1 MKRSAPLRPKGTPL
15 KALPVIRRP
24 TGSACQTWIST
35 GTERARRNY
44 ICFRALAFVLLC
56 LWFSLRCLL
65 VRLIFVM
72 KNLEKLSKI
81 HQKSEEMVPRS
92 VPKAISELGQ
102 QKGGHIK
109 RKISSFLL
117 IMLIFGHF
125 WGPLKNRGGAK
136 NDPKN
141 SIRRLLGTP
150 GRPKGEKKRFWMTL
164 KKRIKNWLIFRW
176 IFNGF

>member
-1 MKRSAPLRPKGTPL
+1 
-15 KALPVIRRP
+15 
-24 TGSACQTWIST
+24 
-35 GTERARRNY
+35 
-44 ICFRALAFVLLC
+44 
-56 LWFSLRCLL
+56 
-65 VRLIFVM
+65 M

-136 NDPKN
+136 NDPTKFN
-141 SIRRLLGTP
+141 TATFWRPEGAQRRQKIVFG
-150 GRPKGEKKRFWMTL
+150 GG
-164 KKRIKNWLIFRW
+164 
-176 IFNGF
+176 

>member
-1 MKRSAPLRPKGTPL
+1 MFHVSWFH
-15 KALPVIRRP
+15 
-24 TGSACQTWIST
+24 WIST

-72 KNLEKLSKI
+72 KNLEKWSKI
-81 HQKSEEMVPRS
+81 HQKSEEMVPRN
-92 VPKAISELGQ
+92 VPKAISEPGQ

-141 SIRRLLGTP
+141 SIRLLFGAP
-150 GRPKGEKKRFWMTL
+150 GRSKGGKNRFW
-164 KKRIKNWLIFRW
+164 KAFGKNRKI
-176 IFNGF
+176 

>member
-1 MKRSAPLRPKGTPL
+1 MR
-15 KALPVIRRP
+15 
-24 TGSACQTWIST
+24 
-35 GTERARRNY
+35 
-44 ICFRALAFVLLC
+44 
-56 LWFSLRCLL
+56 
-65 VRLIFVM
+65 
-72 KNLEKLSKI
+72 NLEKLSKI

-150 GRPKGEKKRFWMTL
+150 GRPKGAKKEVL
-164 KKRIKNWLIFRW
+164 DDVKKRIKN
-176 IFNGF
+176 

>member
-1 MKRSAPLRPKGTPL
+1 
-15 KALPVIRRP
+15 
-24 TGSACQTWIST
+24 
-35 GTERARRNY
+35 
-44 ICFRALAFVLLC
+44 
-56 LWFSLRCLL
+56 
-65 VRLIFVM
+65 M

-125 WGPLKNRGGAK
+125 WGPLKNQGGAK
-136 NDPKN
+136 NEPKN
-141 SIRRLLGTP
+141 SIRRLLGAQK
-150 GRPKGEKKRFWMTL
+150 RPKGVKKSFL
-164 KKRIKNWLIFRW
+164 EGVKKRIDF
-176 IFNGF
+176 

>member
-1 MKRSAPLRPKGTPL
+1 
-15 KALPVIRRP
+15 
-24 TGSACQTWIST
+24 
-35 GTERARRNY
+35 
-44 ICFRALAFVLLC
+44 
-56 LWFSLRCLL
+56 
-65 VRLIFVM
+65 M

-81 HQKSEEMVPRS
+81 HQKSEEIVPRN

-150 GRPKGEKKRFWMTL
+150 GRRKGEKKRFWTTF
-164 KKRIKNWLIFRW
+164 KKKVKN
-176 IFNGF
+176 

>member
-1 MKRSAPLRPKGTPL
+1 
-15 KALPVIRRP
+15 
-24 TGSACQTWIST
+24 
-35 GTERARRNY
+35 
-44 ICFRALAFVLLC
+44 
-56 LWFSLRCLL
+56 
-65 VRLIFVM
+65 M

-125 WGPLKNRGGAK
+125 WGPLKNRGGRQK
-136 NDPKN
+136 
-141 SIRRLLGTP
+141 
-150 GRPKGEKKRFWMTL
+150 RPKKFNTATFGHPGAAKR
-164 KKRIKNWLIFRW
+164 
-176 IFNGF
+176 

>member
-1 MKRSAPLRPKGTPL
+1 MLACTPH
-15 KALPVIRRP
+15 
-24 TGSACQTWIST
+24 
-35 GTERARRNY
+35 
-44 ICFRALAFVLLC
+44 FF
-56 LWFSLRCLL
+56 
-65 VRLIFVM
+65 M

-81 HQKSEEMVPRS
+81 HQKSDEMVPRS

-109 RKISSFLL
+109 RKISSFSL

-150 GRPKGEKKRFWMTL
+150 GRPKGEKKRFWMTF
-164 KKRIKNWLIFRW
+164 KKKINV
-176 IFNGF
+176 